1 MNIENLKLGGIY
13 MSSTLQFE
21 ETKLEV
27 ISNLAKLEKN
37 SINTILIGEISGFL
51 KGLEWQQIFK

>member
-1 MNIENLKLGGIY
+1 

>member
-1 MNIENLKLGGIY
+1 

-37 SINTILIGEISGFL
+37 SINAILIGEISGFL